1 VQGANEDG
9 VGMYLKI
16 DGAYY
21 LANHEINKGASYF
34 ALILLVVCIL
44 GCGFYFSNNIYMKS
58 HTVMPID
65 ISGVPAASVPESA
78 VQIGSIVSLIKGK

>member
-1 VQGANEDG
+1 MQGAHEDL

-21 LANHEINKGASYF
+21 LASHEINKGASYF
-34 ALILLVVCIL
+34 ALILLIVGVL
-44 GCGFYFSNNIYMKS
+44 GCGFYFSNSIYMKS

-65 ISGVPAASVPESA
+65 DSVGPVAHVP
-78 VQIGSIVSLIKGK
+78 